1 MKKILG
7 IALFTVALV
16 ACKKENTKTITKV
29 NPETGKTETV
39 TVEVPAEEEV
49 KAAIVDSAG
58 IFKQKFYLEKGK
70 TYPLIAYQRDIQN
83 VSTPDGK
90 AVSGTSESTDEMTV
104 TVNDFKDNV
113 YDLSVNLVA
122 KRNSTSANG
131 KTVVSDTK
139 AAAPKEEQLKGMYT
153 INKAITGN
161 KLAMKM
167 DVNGKIISV
176 TGFDPIYTKIATALS
191 GLVKD
196 AKQRTEIVGN
206 FKKGFNEATIK
217 EQFEKNLKIIPA
229 KGVKI
234 GEKWT
239 ASEDIIPGGDLK
251 LTSTYA
257 LTKVEGGKAEISVN
271 GNIPTKSDKQS
282 KEGITHT
289 MTLGGSQTGKIIF
302 DSNTGWILHENISIK
317 TNQKESISDGKKS
330 QSMSQT
336 STSSI
341 IINPSYK

>member
-1 MKKILG
+1 MKKIIG
-7 IALFTVALV
+7 IALFAVALV
-16 ACKKENTKTITKV
+16 ACKKENTKTVTKV
-29 NPETGKTETV
+29 NPETGKTETL
-39 TVEVPAEEEV
+39 TVEVPEEE
-49 KAAIVDSAG
+49 KIIAAIVDSAG
-58 IFKQKFYLEKGK
+58 IFKQKFYLEKGV

-90 AVSGTSESTDEMTV
+90 SVSGTSESTDEMSV

-113 YDLSVNLVA
+113 YDLSVNLIA

-161 KLAMKM
+161 KLTMKM
-167 DVNGKIISV
+167 NVDGKILSV
-176 TGFDPIYTKIATALS
+176 TGFDPIYTKIGSAL
-191 GLVKD
+191 GTLVKD
-196 AKQRTEIVGN
+196 AKQRGEIVSN
-206 FKKGFNEATIK
+206 FKRGFNEATIK
-217 EQFEKNLKIIPA
+217 EQFEKNLKIFPA

-239 ASEDIIPGGDLK
+239 VTEDVIPGADLK
-251 LTSTYA
+251 LTSNYV
-257 LTKVEGGKAEISVN
+257 LTKVENGKAEISVN
-271 GNIPTKSDKQS
+271 GSIPTKSDKQS
-282 KEGITHT
+282 KDGITHS
-289 MTLGGSQTGKIIF
+289 MSLGGSQNGKIIL

-317 TNQKESISDGKKS
+317 TNQKETISDGTKS
-330 QSMSQT
+330 QSMTQN

-341 IINPSYK
+341 IMNPSYK